1 MAEAR
6 PKEDQDRVHAASGL
20 ARSDIKAQA
29 GRIAQSARFRKAKQ
43 LARFL
48 GYAVEKT
55 LNGNDDAL
63 KETVLG
69 IEVFGRGRDFD
80 PRTDPIVRIDARR
93 LRARL
98 AAYYESDGAGDPIV
112 IEFEPGSYI
121 PRFRGNANAP
131 GPGTMPKQGPSPT
144 PKSIKTLRSL
154 TKLAHAKQQLDSL
167 TPAGVVNSMALFE
180 RIIAANPEHALAHA
194 GYATA
199 SMVKAIF
206 FYEPSETAMPRA
218 RLSLE
223 RALAIDPGCAEA
235 HTVLGSLRALHE
247 FDFSAANAAFLMA
260 SRLKPEAASVVQ
272 ARAAFYL
279 APLGFLEEAGEE
291 VRYALERESRSLLYL
306 HNLGWIQYLQR
317 DYPGALATAEL
328 ILKTNQNLVP
338 AVYLRALACERLG
351 RQALAH
357 AAFLSDDFRSSYP
370 LAPLRSEA
378 LRLALAGARAEA
390 AEIARKMEAMYQ
402 PGVLNALAVAEVFVA
417 VEDLDRAFRWLESA
431 YHDRRHRLIYLKSD
445 PAWDPIRSDSRF
457 AALVAKMGLAQTTAS
472 A

>member
-1 MAEAR
+1 MGEPQAKKTE
-6 PKEDQDRVHAASGL
+6 DRVHAASGL
-20 ARSDIKAQA
+20 AVSDIAAQA
-29 GRIAQSARFRKAKQ
+29 GRIAQSASFRKAKQ

-55 LNGNDDAL
+55 LAGVEDAL

-69 IEVFGRGRDFD
+69 MEVFGRGRDFD
-80 PRTDPIVRIDARR
+80 PRSDPIVRIDARR

-98 AAYYESDGAGDPIV
+98 AEYYESEGAGDPIV
-112 IEFEPGSYI
+112 IEFEPGSYV
-121 PRFRGNANAP
+121 PRFRGNTNATERDTAP
-131 GPGTMPKQGPSPT
+131 KRGTPPAPKVI
-144 PKSIKTLRSL
+144 KSLLSL
-154 TKLAHAKQQLDSL
+154 TKLAQAKQQLDSL
-167 TPAGVVNSMALFE
+167 TPTGIVNGMALFE

-194 GYATA
+194 GYAMA

-218 RLSLE
+218 RASLK

-235 HTVLGSLRALHE
+235 YTVLGALRAMHE
-247 FDFSAANAAFLMA
+247 FDFPGANSAFLMA
-260 SRLKPEAASVVQ
+260 SRLKPGAASVVQ

-291 VRYALERESRSLLYL
+291 VRYAIERESRSVLYL

-317 DYPGALATAEL
+317 DYPAAVATAEQ
-328 ILKTNQNLVP
+328 ILKVNQHLVP
-338 AVYLRALACERLG
+338 AIYLHALTCERLG
-351 RQALAH
+351 RQALAS
-357 AAFLSDDFRSSYP
+357 AAFLSDDFRSPYP

-378 LRLALAGARAEA
+378 LRLADAGSRAEA

-417 VEDLDRAFRWLESA
+417 VEDFDRAFQWLESA
-431 YHDRRHRLIYLKSD
+431 YNDRRHRLIYLKSD

-457 AALVAKMGLAQTTAS
+457 VALVGKMGLAQTKS